1 MEPTGTL
8 EPKTFVLDTSVLIHD
23 AAALTS
29 FQDNR
34 VVLAKVTIR
43 ELDGLKKGADDVA
56 RNARH
61 ISKML
66 FELTGKYPDLIERGI
81 PLPSPAKGT
90 LRILDASAENL
101 SPDLQIIELA
111 KQLKVKN
118 ENVTLVSKD
127 LLMIVDARIQG
138 LVAEDYTT
146 DKISLEEFYTGYSE
160 IVVPTQCVFTDN
172 RGNQT
177 KGVRPADKFLGAPAL
192 S

>member
-8 EPKTFVLDTSVLIHD
+8 GPKTFVLDTSVLIHD

-34 VVLAKVTIR
+34 VVLAKVAIR

-66 FELTGKYPDLIERGI
+66 FELTGRHPGLIERGI

-90 LRILDASAENL
+90 LRILDAGVENL

-111 KQLKVKN
+111 KQLRGKN
-118 ENVTLVSKD
+118 ENVTLISKD

-146 DKISLEEFYTGYSE
+146 DKISLEEFYAGCSE
-160 IVVPTQCVFTDN
+160 IVVPTECVFTDN
-172 RGNQT
+172 HATSRRECGLPEN
-177 KGVRPADKFLGAPAL
+177 FF
-192 S
+192 